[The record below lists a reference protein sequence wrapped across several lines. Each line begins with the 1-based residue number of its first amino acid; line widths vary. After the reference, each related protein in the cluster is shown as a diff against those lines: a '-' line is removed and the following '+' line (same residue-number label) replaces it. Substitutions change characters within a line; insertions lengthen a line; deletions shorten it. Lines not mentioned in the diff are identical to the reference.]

1 MAKRPAVVSSDLT
14 PDWLERRD
22 RMIAELCNQT
32 RRSVTDLGKGLSLHQ
47 LQQVLEHQNPFTT
60 PDTKAGEWQEFYQD
74 VFGWDTDFSNLQ
86 IPPERDGFGW
96 LIVVTKGLTINL
108 VFDKL
113 TERTKTWRYTNDLDK
128 AVTENDREPNTDY
141 CLWIRDRVEADEK
154 NKNLSANQLKDRGHK
169 GITLLER
176 LLLELVYFLTTE
188 NHLDVKNWTLCSGS
202 RSQDG
207 NVPFVLWH
215 LGNAKVGVSWC
226 NAGSRD
232 DNLRTRSVVSLSS

>member
-154 NKNLSANQLKDRGHK
+154 NKNLSANQLKAKGIP

-176 LLLELVYFLTTE
+176 LILELFYFWKSRGQ
-188 NHLDVKNWTLCSGS
+188 HLDLKNITLC
-202 RSQDG
+202 
-207 NVPFVLWH
+207 
-215 LGNAKVGVSWC
+215 
-226 NAGSRD
+226 AGSRLSDGSVPGVRWNGGKLYVDWYNPGNQLD
-232 DNLRTRSVVSLSS
+232 DLRTRSVVSA